1 MFNMPGDINKG
12 INIPFHQQTPINK
25 EVQRGERGLNQNSEK
40 AVDANVALNANCTK
54 HTKRGKYLCN
64 SIPGEKRQK
73 EHFFCFFIRSAILN
87 PAHSKR
93 TE

>member
-25 EVQRGERGLNQNSEK
+25 EVQRGERGLDQNSEK
-40 AVDANVALNANCTK
+40 AVDANEALNANCTK

-64 SIPGEKRQK
+64 SIPGRKTT
-73 EHFFCFFIRSAILN
+73 
-87 PAHSKR
+87 KR
-93 TE
+93 TFLLFFH